1 MKIGYSVVKVSMRA
15 VALIFT
21 FVCLILATGEV
32 SAGEKPAPLKLEHA
46 DRLISSGENSEIVNL
61 VGNVHLSHEDIDLY
75 SQRATWYRK
84 SGLVQFLDSVLVIDE
99 QRRIMAQTVTYYRRD
114 KRVTARGDVMMEDE
128 EEKILLLCDDADY
141 FRKSRQLNAVG
152 DPVLILN
159 PYDDLAKM
167 EIKARRME
175 YFAEEN
181 RGVAYDSV
189 EIIKKQMTSTSGH
202 AEFFRDPERA
212 VLTIDPAVVY
222 GENELT
228 GDTISIF
235 TREKQMDRLLV
246 NGDARAFYK
255 TQPDTLV
262 EDYTT
267 AELTGRELE
276 AFFAEDEIHKAV
288 MRNNAISVYIP
299 AITDTL
305 TRGTNTASGDS
316 ITLYF
321 DEGLIHRV
329 FISGGA
335 RGHYVEP
342 KFEEGAEEPKYDT
355 TRYSGGEIDY
365 RFDESEINLFG
376 NAELRYQD
384 MILNA
389 GDIRYGIDTRIL
401 SARGIIAD
409 TTEDETEIPVL
420 IQGNETLEGR
430 KMTYNMDTKKGQVT
444 LARTKYEGGYYRG
457 EKIRQVSDDVLFVS
471 QGNYTSCDNPEHAHY
486 HFHSDRMKMIGKDKV
501 VARPVILY
509 IGDLPV
515 FALPYYV
522 FPIRKGRHS
531 GFLTF
536 EIGNFERG
544 ERFIR
549 NLGYYWAASEYWDLE
564 TSLDF
569 YENERMILNTN
580 VRYSLRYRLNGSV
593 GVNFARETDW
603 IDYKKSLRTRWRIN
617 FAHRQTISP
626 TTNLAAS
633 GSFVSDKSY
642 IEDNVYDPEERLD
655 RTVRSNANLTKKW
668 KSSSL
673 VIAADQTWNLDTDVK
688 QQLLPS
694 ITFSRSSLPIFPEPG
709 KSSEKKRAKP
719 WEEPEEIKKRFYHSV
734 YFSIRSTG
742 KNFRQRLQNSDYWK
756 EHQTVH
762 TTSSLSS
769 PQKLLGVLTV
779 SPGINMTHTTYHVEW
794 NPKVDSL
801 GLETDR
807 LFTRKTYNL
816 NVSTNTT
823 LYGTVRPNMLGIA
836 GLRHVVTPSVSY
848 RFTPEIEENE
858 EYRSYTG
865 VGASSRR
872 SKSLSYSLGNLFQTK
887 YISGDNEKKID
898 LFTMN
903 FSGSYN
909 FAAEE
914 KKIGDLASSIR
925 TAAIPHVNL
934 DYNASYSFYNFD
946 DSRRPLTNPRLKSA
960 SINTTIRGG
969 YRAGKQEGDQD
980 SISYS
985 EESSRESFPRKGRS
999 ERTEFSGVGVEFTLK
1014 HRYQITKGISGTT
1027 KTQWLNLGLQMQPTS
1042 GWKISYNCQYDMK
1055 DKRIAS
1061 QSLDIA
1067 RDLHCWEGIFTWI
1080 PSGRI
1085 AGYYIRINI
1094 KSLPDIKIEKS
1105 EGGVRGGYY

>member
-1 MKIGYSVVKVSMRA
+1 MKIGCLVVKASMRS
-15 VALIFT
+15 VGLIFA
-21 FVCLILATGEV
+21 FICLLFASSEV
-32 SAGEKPAPLKLEHA
+32 SADAKAASLKLEHA

-61 VGNVHLSHEDIDLY
+61 VGNVHLSHGNIHVY
-75 SQRATWYRK
+75 SDRATWYRK

-99 QRRIMAQTVTYYRRD
+99 ERRIEAQTVTYYSRD
-114 KRVTARGDVMMEDE
+114 KRVTARGDVKIEDA
-128 EEKILLLCDDADY
+128 EEKILLFCDDADY
-141 FRKSRQLNAVG
+141 FRKNRQLIAAGN
-152 DPVLILN
+152 PILILN
-159 PYDDLAKM
+159 PHDDLARM
-167 EIKARRME
+167 EIRARRME
-175 YFAEEN
+175 YFGEEN
-181 RGVAYDSV
+181 RGIAYDSV
-189 EIIKKQMTSTSGH
+189 EIIKKRMNATSGL
-202 AEFFRDPERA
+202 AEFYRDPERA
-212 VLTIDPAVVY
+212 VLTIDPVVHY

-228 GDTISIF
+228 GDTVSIF

-267 AELTGRELE
+267 TELTGRELE
-276 AFFAEDEIHKAV
+276 VFIEEDEIQKAV

-321 DEGLIHRV
+321 DERLIRRV

-342 KFEEGAEEPKYDT
+342 KFEEDTKEPKYDT
-355 TRYSGGEIDY
+355 TRYSGSEIDY
-365 RFDESEINLFG
+365 RFDESEINIFG
-376 NAELRYQD
+376 NAELRYHD

-389 GDIRYGIDTRIL
+389 GDIHYGIDTRIL
-401 SARGIIAD
+401 SARGIISD
-409 TTEDETEIPVL
+409 STEDEIDTPVL
-420 IQGNETLEGR
+420 IQGNEKMEGR
-430 KMTYNMDTKKGQVT
+430 TMTYNMDTKKGQVN
-444 LARTKYEGGYYRG
+444 LARTEFEKGFYRG

-471 QGNYTSCDNPEHAHY
+471 QGNYTSCDNPEDAHY

-522 FPIRKGRHS
+522 FPVRKGRHS

-536 EIGNFERG
+536 EIGNFEPG

-569 YENERMILNTN
+569 YENARAILNTN
-580 VRYSLRYRLNGSV
+580 VRYSLRYKLSGLLR
-593 GVNFARETDW
+593 VNFSREADW
-603 IDYKKSLRTRWRIN
+603 VGYKKNLRNRWMVN
-617 FAHRQTISP
+617 FAHRQIISP
-626 TTNLAAS
+626 TTNLSAS

-642 IEDNVYDPEERLD
+642 IEDNIYDPEERLD
-655 RTVRSNANLTKKW
+655 RTVRSNANLTTEW
-668 KSSSL
+668 KSLSL
-673 VIAADQTWNLDTDVK
+673 RIEADQTWNLDTDFK
-688 QQLLPS
+688 RQLLPS
-694 ITFSRSSLPIFPEPG
+694 ITISRRSLPIFAGPD
-709 KSSEKKRAKP
+709 KSKAKKRVRP
-719 WEEPEEIKKRFYHSV
+719 WEEPEEIKKRFYHSI

-742 KNFRQRLQNSDYWK
+742 KNLRQRPESSDYWK

-762 TTSSLSS
+762 TSASLSS

-779 SPGINMTHTTYHVEW
+779 NPGINMTHTAYHVEW
-794 NPKVDSL
+794 NPDVDSL

-816 NVSTNTT
+816 NVSTKTDI
-823 LYGTVRPNMLGIA
+823 YGTVYPNLLGIA
-836 GLRHVVTPSVSY
+836 GLRHVITPSVSY

-865 VGASSRR
+865 VGTSSKR
-872 SKSLSYSLGNLFQTK
+872 SKSLSYSLSNIFLAK
-887 YISGDNEKKID
+887 YISGEDEKNID

-903 FSGSYN
+903 FSGGYN
-909 FAAEE
+909 FTAEE
-914 KKIGDLASSIR
+914 KKIRDLSSSIR
-925 TAAIPHVNL
+925 TTAIPRIDL

-960 SINTTIRGG
+960 SINTSIRGG
-969 YRAGKQEGDQD
+969 YKVGKQDEDQD
-980 SISYS
+980 LDAPPGD
-985 EESSRESFPRKGRS
+985 SSRKKFPGRKGS
-999 ERTEFSGVGVEFTLK
+999 ERAEFSGIGMEFTLS
-1014 HRYQITKGISGTT
+1014 HRYQITKGETSTT
-1027 KTQWLNLGLQMQPTS
+1027 KKQWLNLGLEMQPTS
-1042 GWKISYNCQYDMK
+1042 GWAIFYDCQYDFQ

-1061 QSLDIA
+1061 QSLGMS
-1067 RDLHCWEGIFTWI
+1067 RDLHCWEGVFTWI

-1085 AGYYIRINI
+1085 AGYYVRINI

-1105 EGGVRGGYY
+1105 EGGVREGYY

>member
-1 MKIGYSVVKVSMRA
+1 MKTGCSVVKIGMKHFAFISA
-15 VALIFT
+15 
-21 FVCLILATGEV
+21 FVCLFFVSREI
-32 SAGEKPAPLKLEHA
+32 SAGEEPEPLKLEHA

-61 VGNVHLSHEDIDLY
+61 VGNVHLTHEDIDLY
-75 SQRATWYRK
+75 SDRATWYRK
-84 SGLVQFLDSVLVIDE
+84 SGLVQFLDSVLVIDG

-114 KRVTARGDVMMEDE
+114 GRVTARGDVKMEDTE
-128 EEKILLLCDDADY
+128 ENILLLCDEADY
-141 FRKSRQLNAVG
+141 FRKNRQLNAVG
-152 DPVLILN
+152 NPILILN
-159 PYDDLAKM
+159 PHDDMAKM

-175 YFAEEN
+175 YFGEEN

-189 EIIKKQMTSTSGH
+189 EIIKKQMNATSGH
-202 AEFFRDPERA
+202 AEFFKDPERA
-212 VLTIDPAVVY
+212 ILTIDPLVLY

-228 GDTISIF
+228 GDTISMF
-235 TREKQMDRLLV
+235 AREKQIDRLLV
-246 NGDARAFYK
+246 NGDARTFYK

-267 AELTGRELE
+267 TELTGRELE
-276 AFFAEDEIHKAV
+276 AFFSEDEIQKAV
-288 MRNNAISVYIP
+288 MRNNAVSIYIP

-321 DEGLIHRV
+321 DNGLIQRV

-342 KFEEGAEEPKYDT
+342 KFEEGAEEPTYDT
-355 TRYSGGEIDY
+355 TRYSGSEIDY

-389 GDIRYGIDTRIL
+389 GVIRYGIGTRIL

-409 TTEDETEIPVL
+409 STEDETEIPVL
-420 IQGNETLEGR
+420 IQGNEKLEGR
-430 KMTYNMDTKKGQVT
+430 KMTYNVDTKKGQVT
-444 LARTKYEGGYYRG
+444 LARTEFEGGYYRG
-457 EKIRQVSDDVLFVS
+457 DKIRQVTEDVLFVS
-471 QGNYTSCDNPEHAHY
+471 QGNYTSCDNPEHVHY

-515 FALPYYV
+515 FAVPYYV
-522 FPIRKGRHS
+522 FPVRKGRHS

-536 EIGNFERG
+536 EIGDLAPG

-569 YENERMILNTN
+569 YESVRTILNAN
-580 VRYSLRYRLNGSV
+580 VRYSLRYRLNGSLR
-593 GVNFARETDW
+593 VNFARETDW
-603 IDYKKSLRTRWRIN
+603 VNYQKSLNTRWMIN

-626 TTNLAAS
+626 TMNLSAS

-642 IEDNVYDPEERLD
+642 IEDNIYDPEERLD

-668 KSSSL
+668 KSSAL

-688 QQLLPS
+688 RQLLPS

-709 KSSEKKRAKP
+709 KSTAKERVRP
-719 WEEPEEIKKRFYHSV
+719 WEEPEEIKKRFYHSI
-734 YFSIRSTG
+734 YFSIRSAG
-742 KNFRQRLQNSDYWK
+742 KNFRQRSQNSDYWK
-756 EHQTVH
+756 AHQTVH
-762 TTSSLSS
+762 TSASLSS

-779 SPGINMTHTTYHVEW
+779 SPGINMTHTAYHVEW
-794 NPKVDSL
+794 NPRVDSL

-816 NVSTNTT
+816 NVSTNTSI
-823 LYGTVRPNMLGIA
+823 YGTVYPNLLGIA
-836 GLRHVVTPSVSY
+836 GLRHVITPSVSY

-865 VGASSRR
+865 VGTNSKR
-872 SKSLSYSLGNLFQTK
+872 SKSLSYSLGNFFQAK
-887 YISGDNEKKID
+887 YISGEDEKNIS

-903 FSGSYN
+903 FSGGYN
-909 FAAEE
+909 FTAEE
-914 KKIGDLASSIR
+914 KKIGDLSSSIR
-925 TAAIPHVNL
+925 TTAIPRIDL

-960 SINTTIRGG
+960 SVNTAISGG
-969 YRAGKQEGDQD
+969 YRTEKQDEDRDLDAPSGD
-980 SISYS
+980 
-985 EESSRESFPRKGRS
+985 SSRKGYPGRKGY
-999 ERTEFSGVGVEFTLK
+999 EGKGFSGIGMEFTLK
-1014 HRYQITKGISGTT
+1014 HRYQITKGETSTT
-1027 KTQWLNLGLQMQPTS
+1027 KRQWLNLGLQMQPTS
-1042 GWKISYNCQYDMK
+1042 GWEISYNCQYDFK

-1061 QSLDIA
+1061 QSLNIS

-1085 AGYYIRINI
+1085 AGYYVRINI

-1105 EGGVRGGYY
+1105 EGGVRSGYR

>member
-1 MKIGYSVVKVSMRA
+1 MKIGCSVVKVSMRP
-15 VALIFT
+15 VALT
-21 FVCLILATGEV
+21 FSLTFLLFAAGEIP
-32 SAGEKPAPLKLEHA
+32 AGEKQKPLKLEHA

-75 SQRATWYRK
+75 SNRATWYRK

-99 QRRIMAQTVTYYRRD
+99 ERRITAQTVTYYRRD
-114 KRVTARGDVMMEDE
+114 KRVTARGDVKMEDSE
-128 EEKILLLCDDADY
+128 ENILLICDDADY
-141 FRKSRQLNAVG
+141 FRQNRQLNAVG
-152 DPVLILN
+152 DPILVIN
-159 PYDDLAKM
+159 PYDDSAKM
-167 EIKARRME
+167 EIRARRME
-175 YFAEEN
+175 YFGEED
-181 RGVAYDSV
+181 RGVAHDSV
-189 EIIKKQMTSTSGH
+189 EIIKKQMNATSGR
-202 AEFFRDPERA
+202 AEFFKAPERA
-212 VLTIDPAVVY
+212 ILTIDPLVIY

-235 TREKQMDRLLV
+235 THEKQMDRLLV
-246 NGDARAFYK
+246 KGDARAFYK
-255 TQPDTLV
+255 MQPDTLV

-267 AELTGRELE
+267 AELTGRKLE
-276 AFFAEDEIHKAV
+276 AFFTEDEIQKAV

-305 TRGTNTASGDS
+305 TRGINTASGDS

-321 DEGLIHRV
+321 EEDLIQRV

-342 KFEEGAEEPKYDT
+342 KFEEDAEEPKYDT
-355 TRYSGGEIDY
+355 TRYSGSEIDY
-365 RFDESEINLFG
+365 RFDESEINLFE

-409 TTEDETEIPVL
+409 STEEEIDTPVL
-420 IQGNETLEGR
+420 LQGNEKLEGR

-444 LARTKYEGGYYRG
+444 LARTKYEGGFYRG
-457 EKIRQVSDDVLFVS
+457 EKIRQVSEDVLFVS
-471 QGNYTSCDNPEHAHY
+471 QGNYTSCDDPEYPHY

-515 FALPYYV
+515 FAVPYYV
-522 FPIRKGRHS
+522 FPVRKGRQS

-549 NLGYYWAASEYWDLE
+549 DLGYYWAASEYWDLA

-569 YENERMILNTN
+569 YENVRTILNTN

-593 GVNFARETDW
+593 GMNFARETDW
-603 IDYKKSLRTRWRIN
+603 VDYKRSLRTRWRIN
-617 FAHRQTISP
+617 FAHRQTLSQ

-642 IEDNVYDPEERLD
+642 IEDNVYDAEERLD

-688 QQLLPS
+688 RQLLPS
-694 ITFSRSSLPIFPEPG
+694 ITFSRSSLPIFAEPG
-709 KSSEKKRAKP
+709 KSAVKNRVKP
-719 WEEPEEIKKRFYHSV
+719 WEEPEEIKKRFYHSI

-742 KNFRQRLQNSDYWK
+742 KNFRQRSQNTDYWK

-769 PQKLLGVLTV
+769 PQKLLGIMTV
-779 SPGINMTHTTYHVEW
+779 NPGINLTHTIYHVEW

-801 GLETDR
+801 NLETDR

-816 NVSTNTT
+816 NVSTKTSI
-823 LYGTVRPNMLGIA
+823 YGTVYPNVLGVA
-836 GLRHVVTPSVSY
+836 GLRHVITPSVSY
-848 RFTPEIEENE
+848 RFTPEVEENE

-865 VGASSRR
+865 VGTGSRR
-872 SKSLSYSLGNLFQTK
+872 SKSLSYSLGNLFQAK

-925 TAAIPHVNL
+925 TAAIPYVDL

-946 DSRRPLTNPRLKSA
+946 DSRRPLTNPRLKNA
-960 SINTTIRGG
+960 SINTTIRGR
-969 YRAGKQEGDQD
+969 YRPGKQDEDQD
-980 SISYS
+980 IDSPSGKR
-985 EESSRESFPRKGRS
+985 SREGLPGRGKPAA
-999 ERTEFSGVGVEFTLK
+999 TGFSGVGMDFTLK
-1014 HRYQITKGISGTT
+1014 HRYQISKGIAGTT
-1027 KTQWLNLGLQMQPTS
+1027 KKQWLNLGLQMQPTS

-1061 QSLDIA
+1061 QSMDIS

-1105 EGGVRGGYY
+1105 EGSVRGGYH